1 MRILFLC
8 NKSPWPPKEGG
19 PIAMNMLI
27 GGMLDAGHSVKVLAV
42 NSFKYNIHLSDIPLD
57 YRTIT
62 GIELVDVD
70 LRVKPVQAF
79 LNLFTKQSYHI
90 QRFISASFASRLI
103 RVLHESDYDI
113 VQLETLTMASYINVI
128 RSHSKAKIIL
138 RAHNIEHLIWERVAA
153 NTSNPLKKRYLEHL
167 ASTLRAF
174 ELSASQKVDGIAA
187 ITSTDADF
195 FTAITDKPVISIP
208 FGVSIDEYPCVARTI
223 DNPKIFIIG
232 AMNWIPNQEGVKW
245 FLENVWTDLHRKYPA
260 LEFHIAGREMP
271 DWMKT
276 LSLEQV
282 VVEGEVENA
291 SVFYNSNDIMIVP
304 LFSGSGIRIKVI
316 EAMAFG
322 KTVISTS
329 VGAEGIDYTR
339 GENLL
344 IADLACE
351 FFEMISVCIEH
362 PEIIQ
367 KIGIQA
373 RKLIARQYE
382 RRNIIAKLGAF
393 YNTLPV

>member
-1 MRILFLC
+1 
-8 NKSPWPPKEGG
+8 
-19 PIAMNMLI
+19 
-27 GGMLDAGHSVKVLAV
+27 
-42 NSFKYNIHLSDIPLD
+42 
-57 YRTIT
+57 
-62 GIELVDVD
+62 
-70 LRVKPVQAF
+70 
-79 LNLFTKQSYHI
+79 
-90 QRFISASFASRLI
+90 
-103 RVLHESDYDI
+103 
-113 VQLETLTMASYINVI
+113 
-128 RSHSKAKIIL
+128 
-138 RAHNIEHLIWERVAA
+138 
-153 NTSNPLKKRYLEHL
+153 
-167 ASTLRAF
+167 
-174 ELSASQKVDGIAA
+174 
-187 ITSTDADF
+187 
-195 FTAITDKPVISIP
+195 
-208 FGVSIDEYPCVARTI
+208 
-223 DNPKIFIIG
+223 
-232 AMNWIPNQEGVKW
+232 
-245 FLENVWTDLHRKYPA
+245 
-260 LEFHIAGREMP
+260 MP